1 MIKKTQ
7 ILNKVA
13 ASVFLAAA
21 ITTSASADVTNIKD
35 ALGVAL
41 KNETV
46 AAAGE
51 KMKLYSLTCNYN
63 GDNKRWSFQFYDGG
77 SNLHSVSVNKTGK
90 ASYYAREKGSMRI
103 FDDLDFSKLP
113 APNDVLIEDIIGK
126 ASAALSALGFKPVDN
141 GKLYINYYVR
151 SEYRQ
156 KDKAY
161 HAWSVTIPIGDGKKG
176 KIVAFKDGVVDTIN
190 NSTIYGG

>member
-13 ASVFLAAA
+13 ASIFLAAA
-21 ITTSASADVTNIKD
+21 ITTSASADVANIKD
-35 ALGVAL
+35 ALAVAL

-63 GDNKRWSFQFYDGG
+63 GDSKRWSFQFYDGG
-77 SNLHSVSVNKTGK
+77 SNLHSVSVDKAGK
-90 ASYYAREKGSMRI
+90 ARYYAREKGSMRI

-113 APNDVLIEDIIGK
+113 APNEVLIEDIIGK
-126 ASAALSALGFKPVDN
+126 ASASLEALGFKPVDN

-161 HAWSVTIPIGDGKKG
+161 HAWSVTIPIGDGKAG